1 MEFQQKLLKVG
12 QALSRDETKA
22 LAFLCTDILKC
33 DVSLLESPID
43 LFQLLEKHDVLSEDQ
58 PYLLA
63 DLLRVIQHFKL
74 LHDLD
79 LNSKM
84 STTGSRIS
92 PYRMLLYKLS
102 ENITKNNLKSIK
114 FLLKEDLQRS
124 RLEPN
129 VSTLEVFLAMERK
142 DILSSSDLHRL
153 EEVLQHVCPVLL
165 KDIKQ
170 FKASQGTIAQETGLN
185 DFRPR
190 SSSDI
195 SGRGKG
201 QTVLPA
207 YPMTGQERGFCWV
220 VNNFDFSLSNRK
232 HSNRDGTNI
241 DEESL
246 RRVFTWLGFKVE
258 VLQDST
264 GDQMLTSMRELAS
277 RDHSGMDCVACVV
290 LSHGLEGGVYGVDG
304 KVVWLKELWDFLNG
318 LRCKSL
324 TGKPK
329 LFFIQAC
336 QGRLKEQAVS
346 VQADG
351 PSSPGVRTQTDG
363 PNSSTGDLC
372 SDTVVSSGLVPST
385 ADFLTAMAATP
396 SYVSVRDETQGSW
409 FIQSLCQNLVQMV
422 PHGNDLVSILT
433 KVNEDV
439 SQKFNRIGG
448 PRQMPQHS
456 SSLRMHL
463 VFPVPEDPP
472 PV

>member
-1 MEFQQKLLKVG
+1 MEFQQKLLRVG

-22 LAFLCTDILKC
+22 LAFLCTDILKRT
-33 DVSLLESPID
+33 DDPSLVESPTD
-43 LFQLLEKHDVLSEDQ
+43 VFYRLAELDVLSEDR

-63 DLLRVIQHFKL
+63 DLLYVIGHFRLLREYDLKRKL
-74 LHDLD
+74 
-79 LNSKM
+79 
-84 STTGSRIS
+84 STTRSLVS
-92 PYRMLLYKLS
+92 PYRTLLYKLS
-102 ENITKNNLKSIK
+102 ENITENDLKSIK

-153 EEVLQHVCPVLL
+153 EEVLQQVCPVLL
-165 KDIKQ
+165 KDIEQ
-170 FKASQGTIAQETGLN
+170 FKASQSRKTLHFKALCFQ
-185 DFRPR
+185 
-190 SSSDI
+190 
-195 SGRGKG
+195 G

-220 VNNFDFSLSNRK
+220 VNNFDFSLSNGK

-241 DEESL
+241 DKESL

-304 KVVWLKELWDFLNG
+304 KVVRLKELQDLLSG
-318 LRCKSL
+318 VRCAYLR
-324 TGKPK
+324 GKPK

-336 QGRLKEQAVS
+336 QGNQEQQAVS

-351 PSSPGVRTQTDG
+351 P
-363 PNSSTGDLC
+363 NSHGDLC
-372 SDTVVSSGLVPST
+372 SDATVPASELLT
-385 ADFLTAMAATP
+385 CREDFLTSMATVP
-396 SYVSVRDETQGSW
+396 SYVSLRDKKQGSW

-422 PHGNDLVSILT
+422 PRGHDLVSILT
-433 KVNEDV
+433 KVNDDV
-439 SQKFNRIGG
+439 SQMLDTTTSGR
-448 PRQMPQHS
+448 RQMPQPAIF
-456 SSLRMHL
+456 LQKRV
-463 VFPVPEDPP
+463 VFPVPEGPP
-472 PV
+472 PIPLPTSL